1 MADRELPDVI
11 QEIMAER
18 SKQQSY
24 GFDAAHDDKYE
35 ADELLRASICYA
47 SDIGKGTTLKWPWCS
62 SWWKPR
68 NRRCNLIRAI
78 ALLVAYVESTDRRT
92 GSKEW

>member
-1 MADRELPDVI
+1 MADNELTDII
-11 QEIMAER
+11 QEVMAER

-35 ADELLRASICYA
+35 ADELLRAGICYA
-47 SDIGKGTTLKWPWCS
+47 SKTGEGKPNKWPWHY

-68 NRRCNLIRAI
+68 SLRYNLIRAI
-78 ALLVAYVESTDRRT
+78 ALLVAHVESTDRRT
-92 GSKEW
+92 GGKDW